1 MSHSR
6 TLWNDQSRQL
16 EVTMSNQ
23 ECESPEPEEEQAK
36 PDSPFFDDIERRE
49 LHSEILSRKESP
61 STSLLCPTAD
71 VPVAALDGKSSNYF
85 AALDSNIENLQ
96 KRTQQLIEKINENRK
111 KDHTVM
117 SNFRESLLLK
127 VSSLAEKLEEM
138 MFLIY
143 DRHNKQMQDKLQE
156 LSEIMERI
164 SQIQTELR
172 QVCHTVEAAYKDLCV
187 QPEV

>member
-1 MSHSR
+1 YLSHKARKPLPDLDTSV
-6 TLWNDQSRQL
+6 TLIWKQSGSFHH
-16 EVTMSNQ
+16 ESSN
-23 ECESPEPEEEQAK
+23 S
-36 PDSPFFDDIERRE
+36 
-49 LHSEILSRKESP
+49 SEKEGP
-61 STSLLCPTAD
+61 NTSVLCPTAD
-71 VPVAALDGKSSNYF
+71 APVAVLDGKSSSYF

-117 SNFRESLLLK
+117 SNFRDSLLLK

-143 DRHNKQMQDKLQE
+143 DCHNKQMQDKLQE

-164 SQIQTELR
+164 SQNQTELR
-172 QVCHTVEAAYKDLCV
+172 QVCHTVEAAYKDLCK
-187 QPEV
+187 QPEVWMQLSLCEEA

>member
-1 MSHSR
+1 
-6 TLWNDQSRQL
+6 
-16 EVTMSNQ
+16 MSNQ

-36 PDSPFFDDIERRE
+36 PDSPFFADIERCD
-49 LHSEILSRKESP
+49 LHSDIPSRKEGP
-61 STSLLCPTAD
+61 STSLICPTTDA
-71 VPVAALDGKSSNYF
+71 PVAALDGKSSNYF
-85 AALDSNIENLQ
+85 MALDSNIENLQ

-117 SNFRESLLLK
+117 SNFRDSLLLK

-143 DRHNKQMQDKLQE
+143 DCHNKQMQDKLQE

-172 QVCHTVEAAYKDLCV
+172 QVCHTVEAAYKDLCK

>member
-1 MSHSR
+1 MSV
-6 TLWNDQSRQL
+6 TLIWKQSGCFHN
-16 EVTMSNQ
+16 ESSN
-23 ECESPEPEEEQAK
+23 SPEFWP
-36 PDSPFFDDIERRE
+36 
-49 LHSEILSRKESP
+49 LSVSW
-61 STSLLCPTAD
+61 
-71 VPVAALDGKSSNYF
+71 AALDGKSSSYF
-85 AALDSNIENLQ
+85 AALDSNTENLQ

-187 QPEV
+187 QPEVPTAKEENVVAKRGVGSGKDR

>member
-1 MSHSR
+1 
-6 TLWNDQSRQL
+6 
-16 EVTMSNQ
+16 E
-23 ECESPEPEEEQAK
+23 
-36 PDSPFFDDIERRE
+36 
-49 LHSEILSRKESP
+49 
-61 STSLLCPTAD
+61 
-71 VPVAALDGKSSNYF
+71 
-85 AALDSNIENLQ
+85 
-96 KRTQQLIEKINENRK
+96 
-111 KDHTVM
+111 
-117 SNFRESLLLK
+117 ESLSFLALQK

-187 QPEV
+187 QPEVIVRSWGPSSQTLPFVVALLLLQLHPPLQSALLLLLLLIP

>member
-1 MSHSR
+1 
-6 TLWNDQSRQL
+6 
-16 EVTMSNQ
+16 MSNQ

-36 PDSPFFDDIERRE
+36 PDSPFFEDIERRE
-49 LHSEILSRKESP
+49 LHSEILSRSDSKGK
-61 STSLLCPTAD
+61 
-71 VPVAALDGKSSNYF
+71 DGKFTFS
-85 AALDSNIENLQ
+85 IEQ
-96 KRTQQLIEKINENRK
+96 
-111 KDHTVM
+111 
-117 SNFRESLLLK
+117 